1 METNYVKVYGT
12 FFFVSVAR
20 GCVYKE
26 FVVRSTHLDEFVSL
40 MNPFDSVIISK
51 VVTTTFVF
59 PNKFQWYKA
68 L

>member
-1 METNYVKVYGT
+1 METNYVKVRGT

-20 GCVYKE
+20 GCVHKE

-40 MNPFDSVIISK
+40 MHPFDSVIISQ

-59 PNKFQWYKA
+59 SNKFQWYKS